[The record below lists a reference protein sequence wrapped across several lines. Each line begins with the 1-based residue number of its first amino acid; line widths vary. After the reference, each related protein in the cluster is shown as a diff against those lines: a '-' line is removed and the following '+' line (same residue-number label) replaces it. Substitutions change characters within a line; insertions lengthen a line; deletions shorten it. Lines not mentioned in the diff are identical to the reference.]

1 MAANLPDPSP
11 ARFGREQKHALEVLR
26 ERYASGE
33 LSLDELTERV
43 GAVIFSPAFRQDAT
57 GRDAAN
63 MMIDPRELVEWVLA
77 DGLKVRVGLQLH
89 KFIWEPQTKGV

>member
-33 LSLDELTERV
+33 LSLDELAERV
-43 GAVIFSPAFRQDAT
+43 GAASTAT
-57 GRDAAN
+57 TAA
-63 MMIDPRELVEWVLA
+63 EL
-77 DGLKVRVGLQLH
+77 
-89 KFIWEPQTKGV
+89 T